1 MNVKTRLYKK
11 INLRHYDFWIFL
23 TVIILLSM
31 GLVMIFSASAPRSV
45 AKFNGDAY
53 YYFRNQLQNTLLGI
67 LGMLIL
73 SFLPYRAWS
82 RLAAPAVIGALALLG
97 MVISPAFSFLTKGT
111 NRWLYIGTS
120 FSFQPSEIAKFAL
133 ICFLSA
139 SLAKRTEKLKSFFT
153 GFLPYLFLLLCFIGL
168 LLLEPHLS
176 ASVIIAVVACVVL
189 FAAGA
194 RIRHFVFAG
203 APLVLGAYYCIMNFK
218 MFEYMKDRVLAF
230 MNPGLDPLGD
240 DWQIVNSLYAI
251 GSGGLF
257 GKGIGRSMQKF
268 FYIPEPYNDFIFA
281 VLAEEIGFI
290 GVIIVLGLFCVLV
303 WRGIRVSMMAPDLF
317 GRLLALGITALI
329 AVQTLFNIAVVSAV
343 LPVTGVSLPFF
354 SYGGTSMILFL
365 GQVGILLNISKSA
378 HVDSVLP
385 ADELNAAGGPNMSY
399 TLRQAPLHSSSNS
412 R

>member
-1 MNVKTRLYKK
+1 MPAKVSLHKK
-11 INLRHYDFWIFL
+11 INLRQYDFWIFF
-23 TVIILLSM
+23 TVIILLSL

-45 AKFNGDAY
+45 AKFNGDAFF
-53 YYFRNQLQNTLLGI
+53 YFRNQLKNTLLGI

-73 SFLPYRAWS
+73 SFIPYRAWS
-82 RLAAPAVIGALALLG
+82 RLAAPAVLGALVLLG

-111 NRWLYIGTS
+111 SRWLYIGSS

-133 ICFLSA
+133 ICFFSA
-139 SLAKRTEKLKSFFT
+139 SLAKRSDKLGKFFS
-153 GFLPYLFLLLCFIGL
+153 GFFPYFFLLLCFIGL

-176 ASVIIAVVACVVL
+176 ASVIIAVVACAVL

-194 RIRHFVFAG
+194 RIRHFVLAG
-203 APLVLGAYYCIMNFK
+203 APLLFGAYYCIMNFK

-281 VLAEEIGFI
+281 VMAEEIGFI
-290 GVIIVLGLFCVLV
+290 GVIVVIALFCVLV
-303 WRGIRVSMMAPDLF
+303 WRGIRVSIMAPDLF
-317 GRLLALGITALI
+317 GSLLALGITALI
-329 AVQTLFNIAVVSAV
+329 AIQTLFNISVVSAV

-365 GQVGILLNISKSA
+365 GQIGILLNISKSA

-385 ADELNAAGGPNMSY
+385 ANELAAAQNPNY
-399 TLRQAPLHSSSNS
+399 GWNLQ
-412 R
+412 